1 MKQFCSAAAVL
12 LLAACGQSGS
22 GNQQSSGAANGTA
35 TAAAAGDGALNIQ
48 PGEWEITTEMQ
59 MSALPGGA
67 RVPELPPTT
76 MRHCVTAE
84 DVARSNKA
92 FLGGGGQ
99 HGVDCDY
106 RGVTIAGGRIQG
118 TSRCTST
125 RAGGSMDMT
134 MTMDGTM
141 TPTSYDVN
149 QRMRM
154 TRAGRT
160 TEMSG
165 HMTGRRIGAC
175 PQSEGRES
183 PPSQP

>member
-1 MKQFCSAAAVL
+1 MKPLYPAASVLL

-22 GNQQSSGAANGTA
+22 GNQQTSGAGNGTA
-35 TAAAAGDGALNIQ
+35 TAAPGGALNIQ

-99 HGVDCDY
+99 EGADCDY
-106 RGVTIAGGRIQG
+106 RGVSIVSGRIRG

-125 RAGGSMDMT
+125 RAGGRMDMT

-175 PQSEGRES
+175 PQ
-183 PPSQP
+183 P